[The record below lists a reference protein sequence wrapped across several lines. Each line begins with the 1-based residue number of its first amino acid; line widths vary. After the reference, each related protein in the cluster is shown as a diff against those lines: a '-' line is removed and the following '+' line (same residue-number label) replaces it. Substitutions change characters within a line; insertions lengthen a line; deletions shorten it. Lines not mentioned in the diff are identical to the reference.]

1 MSFANLLVGLA
12 SPIATRVLI
21 ALGISVV
28 TYTGLDLIID
38 QIINYVTSSLGNMM
52 AAKAAQIAAMYGF
65 PQAVGIILAAI
76 TTKLAMAQLT
86 DWLKS

>member
-1 MSFANLLVGLA
+1 MTFSSLLVGLA

-28 TYTGLDLIID
+28 TYTGLDLIIG
-38 QIINYVTSSLGNMM
+38 QIINYVTTALGNMM
-52 AAKAAQIAAMYGF
+52 AAKAAQIAALYGF